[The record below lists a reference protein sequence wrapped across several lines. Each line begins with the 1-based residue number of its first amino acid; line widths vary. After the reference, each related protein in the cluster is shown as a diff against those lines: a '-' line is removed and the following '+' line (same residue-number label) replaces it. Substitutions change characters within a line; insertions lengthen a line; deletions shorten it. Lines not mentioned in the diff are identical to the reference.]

1 MVAKL
6 LNFYYII
13 TLGYAVLALQV
24 ALVPGSAFGDDTC
37 IRISYAAS
45 LSTLQ
50 AAVERIKK
58 ALISLSSAALV

>member
-1 MVAKL
+1 MNGISSFSSHTWVIA
-6 LNFYYII
+6 F
-13 TLGYAVLALQV
+13 VDLQV
-24 ALVPGSAFGDDTC
+24 ALVPGDAFGDDTC

-58 ALISLSSAALV
+58 ALIVLKPAARS